1 MPSATLV
8 GGGILC
14 GPFYVWFPA
23 NVTFCSEPLIMTNIL
38 YARMDAAVVAWRK
51 VSKMKRDIIG
61 PRNLKTK
68 TP

>member
-1 MPSATLV
+1 VVSRQRYLLFGT
-8 GGGILC
+8 
-14 GPFYVWFPA
+14 
-23 NVTFCSEPLIMTNIL
+23 LIMTNIL